1 MRKALYA
8 FSDSPGCRSQ
18 TPEGSFGCVSLKIDM
33 EAFSRLY
40 LECPAGNSNLK
51 QPSFWGRFGAS
62 LDRMVRSDLD
72 PTTSKESLR
81 PRPRSRSGTQVVFEL
96 SLSSNSHAPH
106 LIMITQQVMT
116 LFLHERHGA
125 QRTAP

>member
-33 EAFSRLY
+33 EAFSRPY
-40 LECPAGNSNLK
+40 LECPSGNSNLK

-62 LDRMVRSDLD
+62 LDRMVQSDLAS
-72 PTTSKESLR
+72 TISKNSLSLR
-81 PRPRSRSGTQVVFEL
+81 PTVLFIADRGHRPRLTGVNRWTKAG
-96 SLSSNSHAPH
+96 SLTARGCAPS
-106 LIMITQQVMT
+106 
-116 LFLHERHGA
+116 
-125 QRTAP
+125 

>member
-18 TPEGSFGCVSLKIDM
+18 EGSFGCVSLKIDM

-62 LDRMVRSDLD
+62 LDRMVRSDLA
-72 PTTSKESLR
+72 PTTSKNSLR
-81 PRPRSRSGTQVVFEL
+81 PRPRSRSGTQFVFEL
-96 SLSSNSHAPH
+96 RSQVNTHSSRSDAD
-106 LIMITQQVMT
+106 MVTCQVSCRI
-116 LFLHERHGA
+116 LRWS
-125 QRTAP
+125 RTKS